1 MASVGLISSSSV
13 ALVADAIYANTIT
26 TRIVV
31 SLSFLDF
38 EPTTNVVYTATPT
51 DRVTTGRLD
60 LLVSDL
66 LVLEPVDNIVFS
78 AKPTNRGTLSA
89 DGIMSDLGGAGSNV
103 RQLWN

>member
-31 SLSFLDF
+31 SWSFLDL
-38 EPTTNVVYTATPT
+38 EQTTNVVYTAIPT
-51 DRVTTGRLD
+51 DRVTTGSL
-60 LLVSDL
+60 DL

-78 AKPTNRGTLSA
+78 VKPTNRGTLSA